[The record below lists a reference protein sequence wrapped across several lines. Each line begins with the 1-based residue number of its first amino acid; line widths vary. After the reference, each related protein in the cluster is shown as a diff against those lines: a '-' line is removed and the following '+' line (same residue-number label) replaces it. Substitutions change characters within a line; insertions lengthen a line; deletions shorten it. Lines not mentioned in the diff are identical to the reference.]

1 MSEEQ
6 TSRADNLAIIT
17 SMPLLEARS
26 RALDFCTSSISVTSR
41 VRARCSSYRDG
52 EENIEEKS
60 TEDSY
65 ILIALLSLLGR
76 GDFRLRNNKKK
87 RHEVLKRNGE
97 PRE

>member
-1 MSEEQ
+1 MSEKQ
-6 TSRADNLAIIT
+6 TSRADNLDIIT

-26 RALDFCTSSISVTSR
+26 RALDFCTSSISVTSK

-52 EENIEEKS
+52 DETIAEES
-60 TEDSY
+60 TEESY

-76 GDFRLRNNKKK
+76 GDIRLRNNKKK
-87 RHEVLKRNGE
+87 RHEALKRNGE